1 MDTNEESVKEPMS
14 KEMKDMKRKLY
25 NAEKARKSYLKNKEA
40 ISKRRALFRLNKG
53 ELIHSSSI
61 EKGEMTKEEQEIVEQ
76 YKQKEAERLFVP
88 TRDPTFIQQYNEG
101 LVQQSKGFYTL
112 MPEDTTSDDYIK
124 SLQNTT
130 NKSFNIEMAN
140 NMFDNF
146 IDNGILMNNKS
157 ETQKDIAKKSYHSKL
172 QTIMNIYGG
181 NDLLQLYTHPERF
194 LNKMMTSH
202 VSVGSIK
209 GYVSLLITLYK
220 HSNNESPI
228 HLKEVIDKGQIEKL
242 SKHVKQGIELSK
254 EEELLRLE
262 HEPYYAWS
270 DIKKIVNIINNHPD
284 KDTIEGLRDRVI
296 INMYVKESV
305 FRDNLGSVYV
315 GVKPQ
320 AKDDKRNYLNIQTGK
335 LTLKDFKTSQYFKGG
350 AVHTYISPETLQL
363 IRTYLYEM
371 EKVIEKTAEHLIMKN
386 DGSLYKDGKLS
397 NYIISMF
404 EKYAGVRNFSI
415 NDLRHSVST
424 HHKDS
429 PTRIK
434 SMIAFYLH
442 HSFEQ
447 HLMYERHSKNTL
459 TFPVLTKNATES
471 LESNSW
477 IGERVSVIT
486 QNPNGKTIV
495 AIGTIIKRKSDLG
508 DTNDIRKGVY
518 TIKFN
523 NRRFKNQDIQLPNSK
538 VIIM

>member
-25 NAEKARKSYLKNKEA
+25 NADKARKSYLKNKEA
-40 ISKRRALFRLNKG
+40 ISKRRALVRLNKG

-181 NDLLQLYTHPERF
+181 NDLLKLYTHPERF

-262 HEPYYAWS
+262 HEPYYTWS

-371 EKVIEKTAEHLIMKN
+371 EKVIEKTTEHLIMKN
-386 DGSLYKDGKLS
+386 DGSPYKDGKLS

-404 EKYAGVRNFSI
+404 EKYADVRNFSI
-415 NDLRHSVST
+415 NDLRHSVAT

-459 TFPVLTKNATES
+459 TFPVFTKNATES
-471 LESNSW
+471 LQSNSW